1 MAKRSYSID
10 ADADGA
16 VTSDDT
22 QGKNKQQRVEEVP
35 SAVESSSEVSAEE
48 GSNGPETENGAP
60 RNNEMKQ
67 QSLQCRQS
75 VCCSGCGISDSAAN
89 GSLLLFDDPEEDNK
103 EDGTGNRTDS
113 EEEKRYCAECMT
125 DKKVRVFWPV
135 DQQWYI
141 ATVLK
146 YDPSTGQ
153 HLLRYPDGDTEWV
166 RIGEDHT
173 TNNQYREYFNALK
186 RAESMGGGGVGPT
199 SEVQMLGRFPS
210 LSNAVSFGL
219 GQSFGMMPM
228 EDEKTMRLKGGPSQQ
243 RQLMNQLNLNLTE
256 MSSMSF
262 GLNNNGSFGM
272 GRNGGGGGGGG
283 AVQPFQ
289 LLPPNFTH
297 SFSSK
302 NGEEGGP
309 GAPPH
314 LPYGSWEKKDGP
326 PHHWQP
332 HYGGYYHRPDDE
344 MTKSAPRGKDKGR
357 GGDASKDGNKKALA
371 KAWLKIEDER
381 LLDLVLQMKH
391 PLKWSVIA
399 SSLSSLNLNPSV
411 PERTGKQCRERYV
424 NHLNPRLKTTDFT
437 PIEDATI
444 WRMFATVGTKWAI
457 MSKIIPGRTD
467 NNLKNRFHNLKRQLG
482 REEDARSRAAAPKNF
497 NDIVRVDQIRKI
509 PSFLTTKIEDMWDSQ
524 GHIGIIVANTV
535 EGDGDEK
542 PNEPVGEEGRHRD
555 FFGPFIPIED
565 SPVQCLRCGLFAPSL
580 QCGNE
585 ICSKTKWCKSCTK
598 APMHVGGNVL
608 RECLSLR
615 KVN

>member
-1 MAKRSYSID
+1 
-10 ADADGA
+10 
-16 VTSDDT
+16 
-22 QGKNKQQRVEEVP
+22 
-35 SAVESSSEVSAEE
+35 
-48 GSNGPETENGAP
+48 
-60 RNNEMKQ
+60 
-67 QSLQCRQS
+67 
-75 VCCSGCGISDSAAN
+75 
-89 GSLLLFDDPEEDNK
+89 
-103 EDGTGNRTDS
+103 
-113 EEEKRYCAECMT
+113 MT

-146 YDPSTGQ
+146 FDTSTGQ

-166 RIGEDHT
+166 RIGEDQT
-173 TNNQYREYFNALK
+173 TNRQYKEYFNALK
-186 RAESMGGGGVGPT
+186 RAESMGGVGGGLPND
-199 SEVQMLGRFPS
+199 VQTLGRLPS

-219 GQSFGMMPM
+219 GQSFGMLPM
-228 EDEKTMRLKGGPSQQ
+228 EDEKTMRLKGGPPSQQ

-256 MSSMSF
+256 MSSMSSF

-272 GRNGGGGGGGG
+272 GRSGVVGGGGGGGG
-283 AVQPFQ
+283 AGQPFQ

-302 NGEEGGP
+302 NGEEGGVGGP
-309 GAPPH
+309 GAPPL
-314 LPYGSWEKKDGP
+314 LPYGSWEKKGGLP
-326 PHHWQP
+326 HHHWQP
-332 HYGGYYHRPDDE
+332 QHYGGYYHRPDDDDE
-344 MTKSAPRGKDKGR
+344 VAKTAPRGKGKGR
-357 GGDASKDGNKKALA
+357 GGDASKDGGNNNNKKALA

-399 SSLSSLNLNPSV
+399 SNLSSLNLNPSV

-444 WRMFATVGTKWAI
+444 WRMFATVGSKWAI
-457 MSKIIPGRTD
+457 MSKIVPGRTD

-482 REEDARSRAAAPKNF
+482 REEDARSRAAAPKNI
-497 NDIVRVDQIRKI
+497 NDIVHVDQIRKI
-509 PSFLTTKIEDMWDSQ
+509 PSFLTTKIEDMWDAQ
-524 GHIGIIVANTV
+524 GNMAIIVANTV
-535 EGDGDEK
+535 EGDGVEK

-565 SPVQCLRCGLFAPSL
+565 SPIQCLRCGLFAPSL

>member
-1 MAKRSYSID
+1 
-10 ADADGA
+10 
-16 VTSDDT
+16 V
-22 QGKNKQQRVEEVP
+22 
-35 SAVESSSEVSAEE
+35 SSFV
-48 GSNGPETENGAP
+48 
-60 RNNEMKQ
+60 
-67 QSLQCRQS
+67 
-75 VCCSGCGISDSAAN
+75 
-89 GSLLLFDDPEEDNK
+89 LLLHLPWMSLFGCSVLRVSLCDQGELALTQLLFHLLMRMLCLSSYHFFVFSNQIYLFH
-103 EDGTGNRTDS
+103 
-113 EEEKRYCAECMT
+113 EKLRYCAECMT

-146 YDPSTGQ
+146 FDSSTGQ

-173 TNNQYREYFNALK
+173 TKVQYREYFNALK
-186 RAESMGGGGVGPT
+186 RAESMGGPT
-199 SEVQMLGRFPS
+199 TDVQLLSRLPS

-219 GQSFGMMPM
+219 GQSFGMLPM

-243 RQLMNQLNLNLTE
+243 RQLMNQLNFNLTE
-256 MSSMSF
+256 MSSMSSF

-272 GRNGGGGGGGG
+272 GRNGGVGGG
-283 AVQPFQ
+283 AAQQFQ
-289 LLPPNFTH
+289 LFPPNFTH

-302 NGEEGGP
+302 HGEEGGP
-309 GAPPH
+309 GAPPP
-314 LPYGSWEKKDGP
+314 LPYGSWEKKGG
-326 PHHWQP
+326 PHHWQQ
-332 HYGGYYHRPDDE
+332 HYGGYYHHPDDGDDDDDDDE
-344 MTKSAPRGKDKGR
+344 LAQTPPRGRAKGR
-357 GGDASKDGNKKALA
+357 GEPSSASKDGNTKKALA
-371 KAWLKIEDER
+371 KAWFKSEDEC

-391 PLKWSVIA
+391 PLKWSLIA
-399 SSLSSLNLNPSV
+399 SNLSSQNLNPGV

-482 REEDARSRAAAPKNF
+482 REEDARSRASLPRNIH
-497 NDIVRVDQIRKI
+497 DIVHVDRIREI

-524 GHIGIIVANTV
+524 GHMGIIVANTV

-542 PNEPVGEEGRHRD
+542 SGPNEPVGEEGRHRD
-555 FFGPFIPIED
+555 FFGPFIPIEGN
-565 SPVQCLRCGLFAPSL
+565 PVQCLRCGLFAPSL
-580 QCGNE
+580 QCGIE

-598 APMHVGGNVL
+598 TPMHIGGSVL

>member
-1 MAKRSYSID
+1 MAKRTSID
-10 ADADGA
+10 SDADGA
-16 VTSDDT
+16 ATSDE
-22 QGKNKQQRVEEVP
+22 QQHKNKQQRVDEAVAPAKSAAAKEEINDAAA
-35 SAVESSSEVSAEE
+35 SD
-48 GSNGPETENGAP
+48 NGVA
-60 RNNEMKQ
+60 NNTKQQ
-67 QSLQCRQS
+67 QSL
-75 VCCSGCGISDSAAN
+75 CCSGCGISDSAAN
-89 GSLLLFDDPEEDNK
+89 GPLLLFDDPEEDNK
-103 EDGTGNRTDS
+103 EEEDQQLQQGNKNGNK
-113 EEEKRYCAECMT
+113 EEKRYCAECMT

-146 YDPSTGQ
+146 FDSSTGQ

-173 TNNQYREYFNALK
+173 TKVQYREYFNALK
-186 RAESMGGGGVGPT
+186 RAESMGGGPT
-199 SEVQMLGRFPS
+199 QDVQMLGRLPS

-219 GQSFGMMPM
+219 GQSFGNGQSFGMLPM

-256 MSSMSF
+256 MSSMSSF

-272 GRNGGGGGGGG
+272 GRNGGGGGGG

-302 NGEEGGP
+302 QGEEGVQ
-309 GAPPH
+309 GAPPA
-314 LPYGSWEKKDGP
+314 LPYGSWEKKDG

-332 HYGGYYHRPDDE
+332 HYGGYYHRPEDE
-344 MTKSAPRGKDKGR
+344 EVAQSPPRGKGKGR
-357 GGDASKDGNKKALA
+357 GESASKDGNKKALA

-399 SSLSSLNLNPSV
+399 SSLSSQNLNPGV

-437 PIEDATI
+437 PNEDATI

-482 REEDARSRAAAPKNF
+482 REEDARSRASPPKNID
-497 NDIVRVDQIRKI
+497 DIVHVGKIRNI
-509 PSFLTTKIEDMWDSQ
+509 PSFLTTKIEDMWDVQ

-535 EGDGDEK
+535 EGEGDEK
-542 PNEPVGEEGRHRD
+542 SNEPVGEEGRHRD

-580 QCGNE
+580 QCGTE

-598 APMHVGGNVL
+598 APMHIGGSVL

>member
-1 MAKRSYSID
+1 MPHSFLTND
-10 ADADGA
+10 
-16 VTSDDT
+16 
-22 QGKNKQQRVEEVP
+22 
-35 SAVESSSEVSAEE
+35 
-48 GSNGPETENGAP
+48 
-60 RNNEMKQ
+60 
-67 QSLQCRQS
+67 
-75 VCCSGCGISDSAAN
+75 
-89 GSLLLFDDPEEDNK
+89 
-103 EDGTGNRTDS
+103 
-113 EEEKRYCAECMT
+113 RYCAHCMK

-146 YDPSTGQ
+146 YDVSTGQ
-153 HLLRYPDGDTEWV
+153 HLLRYPDGDNEWV

-173 TNNQYREYFNALK
+173 TKVQYKEYFNALK
-186 RAESMGGGGVGPT
+186 RAESMGGGPT
-199 SEVQMLGRFPS
+199 PDVQMMGRLPS

-219 GQSFGMMPM
+219 GQSFGMLPI
-228 EDEKTMRLKGGPSQQ
+228 EDEKTMRLKDGPSQQ
-243 RQLMNQLNLNLTE
+243 RQLMNQLNMNLTE
-256 MSSMSF
+256 MSSMSSF

-272 GRNGGGGGGGG
+272 GKNGSGGGGGGGG
-283 AVQPFQ
+283 AAQQFQ
-289 LLPPNFTH
+289 LLPPHFTH

-302 NGEEGGP
+302 QGDEGVS
-309 GAPPH
+309 GAPPP
-314 LPYGSWEKKDGP
+314 LPYGSWEKKDGS
-326 PHHWQP
+326 HHWQP
-332 HYGGYYHRPDDE
+332 HYPGYYHHNPIDSGL
-344 MTKSAPRGKDKGR
+344 MGASQSRGRKKGR
-357 GGDASKDGNKKALA
+357 GPPPSSPKEGSNKKALA
-371 KAWLKIEDER
+371 KAWLKVEDEC

-399 SSLSSLNLNPSV
+399 SSLSSRNLNPGV

-444 WRMFATVGTKWAI
+444 WRMYATVGTKWAI

-482 REEDARSRAAAPKNF
+482 REEDARSRASPPKNIH
-497 NDIVRVDQIRKI
+497 DIVHMDKIRKI
-509 PSFLTTKIEDMWDSQ
+509 PSSLTTKIEDMWDAEGNMS
-524 GHIGIIVANTV
+524 IIVANTV

-542 PNEPVGEEGRHRD
+542 SGPNEPLAEEGRHRD
-555 FFGPFIPIED
+555 FFGPFIPVED

-580 QCGNE
+580 QCGTE

-615 KVN
+615 KVS

>member
-1 MAKRSYSID
+1 
-10 ADADGA
+10 
-16 VTSDDT
+16 
-22 QGKNKQQRVEEVP
+22 
-35 SAVESSSEVSAEE
+35 
-48 GSNGPETENGAP
+48 
-60 RNNEMKQ
+60 
-67 QSLQCRQS
+67 
-75 VCCSGCGISDSAAN
+75 
-89 GSLLLFDDPEEDNK
+89 
-103 EDGTGNRTDS
+103 
-113 EEEKRYCAECMT
+113 MT

-146 YDPSTGQ
+146 FDSSTGQ

-173 TNNQYREYFNALK
+173 TKVQYREYFNALK
-186 RAESMGGGGVGPT
+186 RAESMGGGGPT
-199 SEVQMLGRFPS
+199 PDVQLLGRLPS

-219 GQSFGMMPM
+219 GQSFGMLPM
-228 EDEKTMRLKGGPSQQ
+228 DDEKTMRLKGGPSQQ

-256 MSSMSF
+256 MSSMSSF
-262 GLNNNGSFGM
+262 GGLNHNGSFGM
-272 GRNGGGGGGGG
+272 GRNGSG

-302 NGEEGGP
+302 HGEEGGP
-309 GAPPH
+309 GAPPP
-314 LPYGSWEKKDGP
+314 LPYGSWEKKDG

-332 HYGGYYHRPDDE
+332 HYGGYYHHPDDNE
-344 MTKSAPRGKDKGR
+344 VAPTSPRIKAKGR
-357 GGDASKDGNKKALA
+357 GEPSSASKDGNTKKALA
-371 KAWLKIEDER
+371 KAWSKSEDEY

-391 PLKWSVIA
+391 PLKWSLIA
-399 SSLSSLNLNPSV
+399 SSLSSEDLNPGVS
-411 PERTGKQCRERYV
+411 ERTGKQCRERYV

-457 MSKIIPGRTD
+457 MSKIVPGRTD

-482 REEDARSRAAAPKNF
+482 REEDARSRASPPKNIH
-497 NDIVRVDQIRKI
+497 DIVQVDRVRKI
-509 PSFLTTKIEDMWDSQ
+509 PSFLTTKIEDMWDAQ
-524 GHIGIIVANTV
+524 GNIGIIVANTV
-535 EGDGDEK
+535 EGDADEMSG

-555 FFGPFIPIED
+555 FFGPFIAIED

-580 QCGNE
+580 QCGSE

-598 APMHVGGNVL
+598 APMHIGGNVL

>member
-1 MAKRSYSID
+1 MAKRTSAD

-16 VTSDDT
+16 ATSEEL
-22 QGKNKQQRVEEVP
+22 QHKKKHQRVD
-35 SAVESSSEVSAEE
+35 EVSTVKEVADME
-48 GSNGPETENGAP
+48 GSGPTVADNGVSNDNT
-60 RNNEMKQ
+60 KHQ
-67 QSLQCRQS
+67 QSL
-75 VCCSGCGISDSAAN
+75 CCSGCGISDSAAN

-103 EDGTGNRTDS
+103 EEDDQQLQPGDKTGNN
-113 EEEKRYCAECMT
+113 EEKRYCAECMT

-146 YDPSTGQ
+146 FDSSTGQ

-173 TNNQYREYFNALK
+173 TKVQYREYFNALK
-186 RAESMGGGGVGPT
+186 RAESMGGGPPD
-199 SEVQMLGRFPS
+199 VQMLGRLPS
-210 LSNAVSFGL
+210 LTNAVSFGL
-219 GQSFGMMPM
+219 GQSFGMYPM

-256 MSSMSF
+256 MSSMSSF

-272 GRNGGGGGGGG
+272 GRNGGGGG
-283 AVQPFQ
+283 AAQPFQ
-289 LLPPNFTH
+289 LLPPNFSH

-302 NGEEGGP
+302 NGEESGP
-309 GAPPH
+309 VGPPH
-314 LPYGSWEKKDGP
+314 LPYGSWEKKEGGGP
-326 PHHWQP
+326 HYWQP
-332 HYGGYYHRPDDE
+332 HYGGYYHRPPDDE
-344 MTKSAPRGKDKGR
+344 VAETAPRGKGKGR
-357 GGDASKDGNKKALA
+357 GGDDDASKDVNNNKKALA

-399 SSLSSLNLNPSV
+399 SSLSSQNLNPGV

-482 REEDARSRAAAPKNF
+482 REEDARSRASLPKNI
-497 NDIVRVDQIRKI
+497 DEIVHTDKIRKI
-509 PSFLTTKIEDMWDSQ
+509 PSFLTTKIEDMWNAQD
-524 GHIGIIVANTV
+524 HIPIIVANTV
-535 EGDGDEK
+535 EGDGDEQ
-542 PNEPVGEEGRHRD
+542 PHEPVGEEGRHRD

-565 SPVQCLRCGLFAPSL
+565 KPVQCLRCGMFAPSL
-580 QCGNE
+580 QCGTE

-598 APMHVGGNVL
+598 APMHIGGNVL

-615 KVN
+615 KGKVN